1 MGLCECNMNVLIL
14 LYHHKDQAR
23 FSVPDYVSDYVWKL
37 KLASQSV
44 FYIHAKIALMV
55 FHVFSLVASRAVQW
69 SSLNM
74 AVWGE
79 TLGLWPFPES
89 TPCKC

>member
-23 FSVPDYVSDYVWKL
+23 LSVPDYVLDYTWKL

-44 FYIHAKIALMV
+44 FYILAK
-55 FHVFSLVASRAVQW
+55 
-69 SSLNM
+69 
-74 AVWGE
+74 
-79 TLGLWPFPES
+79 
-89 TPCKC
+89 

>member
-23 FSVPDYVSDYVWKL
+23 FSVPDYVLDYECKL

-44 FYIHAKIALMV
+44 FFIFLPNSFDDFYFFPCV
-55 FHVFSLVASRAVQW
+55 FPPCLQSCAV
-69 SSLNM
+69 
-74 AVWGE
+74 
-79 TLGLWPFPES
+79 
-89 TPCKC
+89 K